1 MVAAKSK
8 CLFNFT
14 FSNMIDFEITSNEI
28 YSTAFSERGIHI
40 FSDACKF
47 IRELPYGRNANR
59 SDFLLVLSEEKG
71 TCSSKHALLASLA
84 LENGMEGVE
93 LIVGIF
99 MMSPETNPSLE
110 EFFRDKSYP
119 SIPEAHCYL
128 GYKGERFDFTALD
141 FDKEKIAPKIV
152 REQRIDPNQVSDW
165 KIMIHK
171 HYLQGWLNR
180 NPAIELSLEEIWK
193 DREEAISLLSQ

>member
-1 MVAAKSK
+1 
-8 CLFNFT
+8 
-14 FSNMIDFEITSNEI
+14 MIDFNLTSGEL
-28 YSTAFSERGIHI
+28 YSTAFRERGIHT
-40 FSDACKF
+40 FSDACAF
-47 IRELPYGRNANR
+47 IHQLPYGRNANR
-59 SDFLLVLSEEKG
+59 SDFMLVLSEERG

-84 LENGMEGVE
+84 LENGVEHVE

-110 EFFRDKSYP
+110 DFFSDKPYTT
-119 SIPEAHCYL
+119 IPEAHCYL
-128 GYKGERFDFTALD
+128 NYKGERLDFTALD
-141 FDKEKIAPKIV
+141 FNMEKITPKIV

-180 NPAIELSLEEIWK
+180 NQAVQLSLDELWK
-193 DREEAISLLSQ
+193 DREEVIALLSK